1 MELVDDLADL
11 QAIER
16 PDFNPV
22 MEDIDLAD
30 IARRAAGLLAVKAS
44 DHQIRIEAPNA
55 DETLPA
61 VGEFRRALQ
70 IMVNLIGNAIRYS
83 PEHYTIWISVEGE
96 GDLDKGKV
104 AAQGRGSAPQD
115 PDKIFDNFERLGRD
129 EAGGSGCG
137 RYLNLEERRVV
148 QVWVRTCRY
157 RRSQHD

>member
-1 MELVDDLADL
+1 MRISDWSSDVCSSDLADTISGQLQGPLRRDYANYASDIAAAGRHLMELVDDLADL

-70 IMVNLIGNAIRYS
+70 IMVNQIGRAHVCTLVTNAHLVLR
-83 PEHYTIWISVEGE
+83 
-96 GDLDKGKV
+96 LLLAKK
-104 AAQGRGSAPQD
+104 
-115 PDKIFDNFERLGRD
+115 KDNIHTPT
-129 EAGGSGCG
+129 
-137 RYLNLEERRVV
+137 N
-148 QVWVRTCRY
+148 
-157 RRSQHD
+157 

>member
-1 MELVDDLADL
+1 MIRRPPRFTRTDTLFPYTTLFRS
-11 QAIER
+11 AIEL
-16 PDFNPV
+16 PDVNPV

-83 PEHYTIWISVEGE
+83 PEHSTIWRS
-96 GDLDKGKV
+96 
-104 AAQGRGSAPQD
+104 
-115 PDKIFDNFERLGRD
+115 
-129 EAGGSGCG
+129 
-137 RYLNLEERRVV
+137 EERRVGKECV
-148 QVWVRTCRY
+148 STCRS
-157 RRSQHD
+157 RC

>member
-83 PEHYTIWISVEGE
+83 PEHSTIWIRVEGGGRSE
-96 GDLDKGKV
+96 E
-104 AAQGRGSAPQD
+104 GRGG
-115 PDKIFDNFERLGRD
+115 KEG
-129 EAGGSGCG
+129 
-137 RYLNLEERRVV
+137 
-148 QVWVRTCRY
+148 
-157 RRSQHD
+157 

>member
-1 MELVDDLADL
+1 MELVDDLSDL

-70 IMVNLIGNAIRYS
+70 NMVNLIGNAIRYS
-83 PEHYTIWISVEGE
+83 PEHSTIWMRAAGE
-96 GDLDKGKV
+96 GDLAKVKV
-104 AAQGRGSAPQD
+104 ADQGRGIAHKDQA
-115 PDKIFDNFERLGRD
+115 KIID
-129 EAGGSGCG
+129 
-137 RYLNLEERRVV
+137 NLERVG
-148 QVWVRTCRY
+148 
-157 RRSQHD
+157 SDKDSGHGIGL

>member
-61 VGEFRRALQ
+61 VGEFRRAL
-70 IMVNLIGNAIRYS
+70 RS
-83 PEHYTIWISVEGE
+83 EEHTSELQSLMRISYAVFC
-96 GDLDKGKV
+96 LKKTKNILHLTL
-104 AAQGRGSAPQD
+104 QQPQNTNTT
-115 PDKIFDNFERLGRD
+115 P
-129 EAGGSGCG
+129 
-137 RYLNLEERRVV
+137 
-148 QVWVRTCRY
+148 
-157 RRSQHD
+157 